1 MAKQDY
7 IPKPDN
13 DFLIWHDQ
21 YKTAVLADAGTF
33 GLTGADTNA
42 VTNDNSALHTKIT
55 VANNTAAVAKQA
67 TADKTATRGTVE
79 SNVRA
84 LTRRI
89 KAHPAYT
96 VALGQQ
102 LGIEGAQDTT
112 DLSTSKPDLSG
123 TDQTGGNVELDFSKS
138 TSDGVN
144 LYGKR
149 DNDADFVFLARDT
162 SSPYVD
168 NRPLLTAGK
177 PELRHY
183 KAVYVS
189 GDAEIGLFSDD
200 VIVNCQ
206 P

>member
-1 MAKQDY
+1 MAKSDF
-7 IPKPDN
+7 IPRADN
-13 DFLIWHDQ
+13 DFLVWHDQ
-21 YKTAVLADAGTF
+21 FKTAVAADAATF
-33 GLTGADTNA
+33 GLAAADTTA
-42 VTNDNSALHTKIT
+42 VASDNTSLHTKIT
-55 VANNTAAVAKQA
+55 AMNNAAAVAKQS
-67 TADKTATRGTVE
+67 TADKTATRTTVE

-84 LTRRI
+84 LARRI

-96 VALGQQ
+96 TALGQQ
-102 LGIEGAQDTT
+102 LGIEGPQDTT
-112 DLSTSKPDLSG
+112 DLSNAKPDLSG

-144 LYGKR
+144 IYSKR
-149 DNDADFVFLARDT
+149 DNDADFVFLSRDT

-183 KAVYVS
+183 KAVYVLNDQEV
-189 GDAEIGLFSDD
+189 GNFSDD